1 MYITKKKNHDS
12 PTMLC
17 LILKLEGLSGAH
29 DAHVRFKGKN
39 LCLKTILNILR
50 KVLYLNSDTHL
61 GQVIL
66 LKRYY
71 DFIFFNFLKQIGCQ
85 RIKKNHNKCNWTCIF
100 QMSFSH
106 RGTTLQ

>member
-50 KVLYLNSDTHL
+50 TSAISKFRYTLGASYIIEEVL
-61 GQVIL
+61 
-66 LKRYY
+66 
-71 DFIFFNFLKQIGCQ
+71 
-85 RIKKNHNKCNWTCIF
+85 
-100 QMSFSH
+100 
-106 RGTTLQ
+106 